1 VSAAPHTVGE
11 LAAARAILAGLP
23 RDLPAVV
30 VAAIV
35 EADADLERAQ
45 GLLTGDD
52 TPRLLCRDESLGFVA
67 QSPAVLVP
75 HLRE

>member
-1 VSAAPHTVGE
+1 MPGAPYTVGE

-35 EADADLERAQ
+35 DADADLERAQ
-45 GLLTGDD
+45 GLLADGDD
-52 TPRLLCRDESLGFVA
+52 MPDRIAETYR
-67 QSPAVLVP
+67 
-75 HLRE
+75 